1 MFYTTLNK
9 IREHSPCCEGWRRLL
24 TYLGK
29 TNADDEPLSFK
40 SILDS
45 NGLDD
50 AIWALRSIDA
60 PEVRLFAVRC
70 VRQIQ
75 HLISDERSL
84 NALDVSEDYAVGEA
98 TKDEL
103 SAAWDAAGD
112 AAGYAAEAAAEA
124 AARAEARYAARD
136 AARYVQQNDF
146 IAIFCS
152 DDAYPC
158 RSPEKS
164 GLFHRD
170 WEHSST
176 PTKKDTMST
185 LSPFIGQEVIV
196 RTYSAG
202 VFYGKLENMDGQEAV
217 VTNARRVWY
226 WAGAASLSQLSKD
239 GTSNPDD
246 CKFPA
251 PVDAVHLTQVIEV
264 LPLTEKAKLSLDEV
278 KVWRE

>member
-84 NALDVSEDYAVGEA
+84 NALDVSEAYAVGEA
-98 TKDEL
+98 TKDEI
-103 SAAWDAAGD
+103 SAAGYAARYAAWD

-136 AARYVQQNDF
+136 AARYAAEAAARDAARYAAEAAARDAAEAAARDAARSVQQNDF

-152 DDAYPC
+152 DDA
-158 RSPEKS
+158 
-164 GLFHRD
+164 
-170 WEHSST
+170 
-176 PTKKDTMST
+176 
-185 LSPFIGQEVIV
+185 
-196 RTYSAG
+196 
-202 VFYGKLENMDGQEAV
+202 
-217 VTNARRVWY
+217 
-226 WAGAASLSQLSKD
+226 
-239 GTSNPDD
+239 
-246 CKFPA
+246 
-251 PVDAVHLTQVIEV
+251 
-264 LPLTEKAKLSLDEV
+264 
-278 KVWRE
+278 